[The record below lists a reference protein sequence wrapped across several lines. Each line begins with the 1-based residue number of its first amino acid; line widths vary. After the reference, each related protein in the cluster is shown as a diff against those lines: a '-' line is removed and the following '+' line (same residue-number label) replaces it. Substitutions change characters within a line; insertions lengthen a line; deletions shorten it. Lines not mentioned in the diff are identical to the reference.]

1 MRQRIWRSNVRPIS
15 LCSNGANVLLQR
27 NIDRR
32 DVLRPTEHARNV
44 RSSVHL
50 GSAVTP
56 RFQKSNLRS
65 AGFKSPCTGRTVI
78 IEG

>member
-50 GSAVTP
+50 GSAV
-56 RFQKSNLRS
+56 SH
-65 AGFKSPCTGRTVI
+65 ATVSK
-78 IEG
+78 IEPSIGWV